1 MLILIYIIDSIFTEH
16 TKRDFTF
23 KDRTAINKIGFKKFD
38 LSFCVINEEYW
49 FNLANDKE
57 YNQFHDNQI
66 LPPNYF
72 FTSGSTDFDKE
83 EDSFWDNCII
93 N

>member
-1 MLILIYIIDSIFTEH
+1 MLILIYIIDSIFTGH

-23 KDRTAINKIGFKKFD
+23 KDRTAINKIGFKKFG
-38 LSFCVINEEYW
+38 LSFGVINEEYW

>member
-1 MLILIYIIDSIFTEH
+1 MLILIYIIDSIFTGH

-23 KDRTAINKIGFKKFD
+23 KDRIVINKIGFKKFD
-38 LSFCVINEEYW
+38 LSFGVINEEYW

-66 LPPNYF
+66 LLLFSLLYKF
-72 FTSGSTDFDKE
+72 
-83 EDSFWDNCII
+83 
-93 N
+93 

>member
-1 MLILIYIIDSIFTEH
+1 MLILIYIIDSIFTGH

-23 KDRTAINKIGFKKFD
+23 KDRTAINKIGFKEFD
-38 LSFCVINEEYW
+38 LSFGVIGEEYW
-49 FNLANDKE
+49 LNLANGEE
-57 YNQFHDNQI
+57 YNKFHDNQV
-66 LPPNYF
+66 LPPTYF

-83 EDSFWDNCII
+83 EDSFWNNCTI